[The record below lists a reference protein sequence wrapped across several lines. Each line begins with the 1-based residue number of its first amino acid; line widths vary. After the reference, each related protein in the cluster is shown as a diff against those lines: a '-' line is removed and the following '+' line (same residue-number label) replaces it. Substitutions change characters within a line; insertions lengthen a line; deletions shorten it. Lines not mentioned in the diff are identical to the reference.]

1 MDELIRVATAGLA
14 LYIVAAVVVFALA
27 LAIFVHAWRSIRRT
41 EAEFDDDPWR
51 GIR

>member
-1 MDELIRVATAGLA
+1 MMDELIRVVTAGLA

-27 LAIFVHAWRSIRRT
+27 LAVFALAWRSIRRT
-41 EAEFDDDPWR
+41 EAEFEEPWH